1 MNAPLP
7 EDPIAEAAEAGAAPR
22 LRESMS
28 RAAVAQATGFAWER
42 TADRTLEVYRMAAR
56 AMRDDLEQVGA

>member
-1 MNAPLP
+1 MAV
-7 EDPIAEAAEAGAAPR
+7 
-22 LRESMS
+22 
-28 RAAVAQATGFAWER
+28 AAVEQAAGFAWER